1 MEKKPTKRTV
11 VNRLNRE
18 LAKIG
23 NNVPLQEWL
32 DKASEIHPAVAKAL
46 EGFYCGPEGKMHDKV
61 PGLEYEIWLDM
72 GWYKVS
78 TVEKVEF
85 AYFS

>member
-1 MEKKPTKRTV
+1 MEKPSKRTV
-11 VNRLNRE
+11 INRLNRK

-23 NNVPLQEWL
+23 SNVPLQEWL

-46 EGFYCGPEGKMHDKV
+46 DGWYCGEKGNIHLEV
-61 PGLEYEIWLDM
+61 PGLEYDIWIDM

-78 TVEKVEF
+78 TVARVEF